1 MTENF
6 EHFQSSVTSYFV
18 GGIGVSG
25 VISQADIMFAL
36 GALVMLV
43 RLVMDAVRLF
53 RYLRNPNHLN
63 KQ

>member
-1 MTENF
+1 MLF
-6 EHFQSSVTSYFV
+6 RS
-18 GGIGVSG
+18 GIGVSG

-43 RLVMDAVRLF
+43 RLVMDAVRLI